1 MFTQAIRV
9 YEDAVP
15 VREQLFTD
23 YFELVKI
30 IALKKAHT
38 LPAHIDVD
46 DLISAGTIGFLDA
59 IGKFNVSKRVNFKTY
74 ASIRI
79 LGAIKDELRRM
90 DWMSR
95 TMRKKSNQLKK
106 AYEKIERITGEPA
119 DDEEVARSLEKTID
133 ELYILISQVGVF
145 SHVNME
151 DLNPGYNHEGN
162 IFDCIKDPN
171 AEDPADTSRIK
182 EFKARLVELLEA
194 LPKKKR
200 LVITLY
206 YYEGLTL
213 KEIGEVL
220 GNSEGRVCQLL
231 KEIMEKFRLWLR
243 GYSYI

>member
-1 MFTQAIRV
+1 MLTQAIGV
-9 YEDAVP
+9 CEDAVP
-15 VREQLFTD
+15 VRDKLFTD

-30 IALKKAHT
+30 IAFKKAQT
-38 LPAHIDVD
+38 LPAHMDVD

-59 IGKFNVSKRVNFKTY
+59 IEKFNVSKGASFKAY

-95 TMRKKSNQLKK
+95 TMRKGSNQLKK
-106 AYEKIERITGEPA
+106 VYEKIEMITGGPA
-119 DDEEVARSLEKTID
+119 DDEEVARSLKKTIG
-133 ELYILISQVGVF
+133 ELHILISRVGVF
-145 SHVNME
+145 SHVNLE
-151 DLNPGYNHEGN
+151 DLNLGYNHEGD
-162 IFDCIKDPN
+162 ILDSIKDPN
-171 AEDPADTSRIK
+171 AEDPADISRIR
-182 EFKARLVELLEA
+182 EFKARLVKLLQA

-220 GNSEGRVCQLL
+220 GNSEGRICQLL
-231 KEIMEKFRLWLR
+231 KEVLDKLRVRLR